1 METIQGKDFSNCK
14 LSNAEYDSVLF
25 ADCNFSKADLSGV
38 AFIDCTFKTCDMS
51 LVKVNNTAF
60 NNAQFINCKLLGIDF
75 SRCKDFLLSFNFD
88 TCTLDF
94 ASFYQK
100 KIKKTIFK
108 DCSIKEVDFNETD
121 LTESR
126 FVECDLT
133 LAVFQQSILEK
144 VDFRKAY
151 NYGIDLE
158 VNKVK
163 NARFASSGLSGLL
176 LKYPIIID

>member
-1 METIQGKDFSNCK
+1 METIQGKDFSNGK
-14 LSNAEYDSVLF
+14 LSNMEYDSVLF
-25 ADCNFSKADLSGV
+25 ADCNFSKADLSNIS
-38 AFIDCTFKTCDMS
+38 FIDCTFKTCDMS

-75 SRCKDFLLSFNFD
+75 SRFKDFLLSFSFD

-163 NARFASSGLSGLL
+163 NAHFASSGLSGLL

>member
-1 METIQGKDFSNCK
+1 METIQTKDFSNGK

-38 AFIDCTFKTCDMS
+38 SFIDCTFKTCDMS

-75 SRCKDFLLSFNFD
+75 SRCKDFLLSFSFD

-94 ASFYQK
+94 ASFYKK

-108 DCSIKEVDFNETD
+108 NCSIKEVDFNETD

-151 NYGIDLE
+151 NFGIDLE

-163 NARFASSGLSGLL
+163 NARFSSSGLSGLL